1 MKIVTVVGARPQFIK
16 AAAISRAIRERNGF
30 PSNFVSHL
38 TEVIVHTGQHYDANM
53 SEVFFKELDIPKP
66 HYNLGIGNSTH
77 GAMTG
82 RMLEKIEE
90 VLLNERPDWVLVYG
104 DTNSTLA
111 GALAAAKLHIQVAH
125 VEAGLRSL
133 NRKMPEEINRVLTD
147 HIASVLFCPTHKA
160 VQNLQMEGFKN
171 ILNPIRI
178 SNVERTNNFPLVV
191 NVGDVM
197 YDTALYY
204 APKSEQKSRILEEL
218 NLRPNGYAL
227 TTVHRSENTDDR
239 ARLKNIFEGLSRVA
253 KELDVVLPL
262 HPRSREA
269 LERENLFEQVAQM
282 LKLIEPLGYLDMIR
296 LEKNAKLI
304 LTDSGGIQK
313 EAFFYGVPCVTL
325 RDETEW
331 VELVDAGW
339 NMLAGAHADRIDKVA
354 KNMQSDWHPPA
365 QISPYGHGD
374 TAFKVL
380 DVSCFL
386 ESAN

>member
-16 AAAISRAIRERNGF
+16 AAAISRAIRKRKEF
-30 PSNFVSHL
+30 PSNLVSHL
-38 TEVIVHTGQHYDANM
+38 SEVIVHTGQHYDPNM
-53 SEVFFKELDIPKP
+53 SEVFFKELDIPEP
-66 HYNLGIGNSTH
+66 HYNLGIGDSTH

-111 GALAAAKLHIQVAH
+111 GALAAAKLHIHVAH

-160 VQNLQMEGFKN
+160 VQNLQIEGFKN
-171 ILNPIRI
+171 ILDLIKF
-178 SNVERTNNFPLVV
+178 SNVERTPNFPLVFD
-191 NVGDVM
+191 VGDVM

-218 NLRPNGYAL
+218 NLKPNGYAL

-239 ARLKNIFEGLSRVA
+239 ARLENIFEGLSGVA
-253 KELDVVLPL
+253 RELEVVLPL
-262 HPRSREA
+262 HPRTREA
-269 LERENLFEQVAQM
+269 LERENLFEQVAQR

-339 NMLAGAHADRIDKVA
+339 NVLAGAHADRIGKA
-354 KNMQSDWHPPA
+354 TKNILSDWYPLA
-365 QISPYGHGD
+365 QILPYGHGD

-380 DVSCFL
+380 DVL
-386 ESAN
+386 RILGSAN